1 MRPASLL
8 MIQTRLKTTTLRITF
23 KYTTATFQSLR
34 MLTLNLLYSWL
45 IQCYI
50 SSEVNIALKMRA
62 FRDVGIK
69 H

>member
-1 MRPASLL
+1 MRPTSPL

-62 FRDVGIK
+62 FRDVGIN

>member
-34 MLTLNLLYSWL
+34 MLTLNLLYS
-45 IQCYI
+45 
-50 SSEVNIALKMRA
+50 
-62 FRDVGIK
+62 
-69 H
+69 